1 MGTPLILHLFKFNS
15 SIDGARSEIPSNFL
29 HCREMSVDEVNE
41 RCTKANISMKTIY
54 KIYIYIY
61 SYMFYVA
68 IVGANAA
75 YDLIH
80 LGAYVSL

>member
-15 SIDGARSEIPSNFL
+15 SIDEARSEIPSNFL
-29 HCREMSVDEVNE
+29 QCREMSVDEVNE
-41 RCTKANISMKTIY
+41 RWTKANISMKTIY
-54 KIYIYIY
+54 MYQF
-61 SYMFYVA
+61 SNMFYVA

-80 LGAYVSL
+80 LGAYVSS